1 MRFPKRERFRKHE
14 AVIYGRSKSYP
25 FYRLCWHAAGKR
37 RMKSFG
43 TYSEALTEAKKRV
56 RELATG
62 SQASA
67 LSAGQAR
74 DALAAMDQLADFR
87 RQTGRSV
94 SLLGAVSE
102 FVEAAAKLHGR
113 TLGEAVESFL
123 NTVAN
128 VRRKG
133 VSEAVEEFIRADE
146 PRTKADEGQR
156 AQLSR
161 KYAYNRA
168 IVLRRFAGAFQNTAV
183 SELAKEHVD
192 KFFETLADFSAKS
205 RNHHRAAVRQF
216 LQWCVRKDFLSSTHR
231 LGEADA
237 MRPER
242 ANTAEVLFY
251 TPREF
256 RALLEAAEGP
266 MRALVAISGLAGLRT
281 QELLRLDWSDLWRV
295 VGHVEVTA
303 RASKTRS
310 RRLVELCPALLAWL
324 EPFRT
329 FTKGRLWTAHEISFQ
344 RDLRGLCEKAEVTR
358 KPNGLR
364 HAFCSFHLAANANE
378 NATALQAGHAPALVH
393 QCYKGLA
400 TKAEAERWF
409 AVAPAAQANV
419 IPMAAAAAK

>member
-1 MRFPKRERFRKHE
+1 MRFPKRIRHRRQEV
-14 AVIYGRSKSYP
+14 VIYGRSRNYR

-43 TYSEALTEAKKRV
+43 TYSEALTEARKRV
-56 RELATG
+56 RELASG

-74 DALAAMDQLADFR
+74 DALASLDRLADFR

-94 SLLGAVSE
+94 SLLGAVAE

-128 VRRKG
+128 VRRKD

-146 PRTKADEGQR
+146 PRTKADEDQR

-168 IVLRRFAGAFQNTAV
+168 IMLRRFAGAFQNTAV
-183 SELAKEHVD
+183 CDLAKEHLD

-216 LQWCVRKDFLSSTHR
+216 LRWNVRKDFLASTHR

-251 TPREF
+251 SPSEF
-256 RALLEAAEGP
+256 RALLEAADGP
-266 MRALVAISGLAGLRT
+266 MRALVAIGGLAGLRT

-303 RASKTRS
+303 QASKTRS

-329 FTKGRLWTAHEISFQ
+329 FTKGRIWTAHEISFQ

-364 HAFCSFHLAANANE
+364 HSFCSYHLAANANE
-378 NATALQAGHAPALVH
+378 NATALQAGHAPAMVH
-393 QCYKGLA
+393 GAYKGLC
-400 TKAEAERWF
+400 TKAEAEKWF
-409 AVAPAAQANV
+409 AVTPAKADNV
-419 IPMAAAAAK
+419 IQLGAVAKA